1 MRSYQSKIRIEK
13 DASVPETRKHIPFL
27 ILCVITLLIILP
39 YILGVNVPV
48 WFELSVFAFFVII
61 TGIPHGAVDH
71 IVAAG
76 VYNLEQTKKDRIR
89 FYGIYL
95 ITMLALGVVWILSPI
110 LGFAIFIVI
119 SVYHFGQ
126 GDLSWLTGSMS
137 RTASTLLYTSRG
149 LFLIGLP
156 VLLHADITFP
166 IIEAAVRRDLG
177 DVGLLIRYG
186 GVLSGLLV
194 IQHLFFLFF
203 IPKTAPGTVFKEFIL
218 VILLGLLFYAAH
230 PLVSFGVYFGLWHSL
245 NHFYELRDHLKE
257 GNQSFRFFSLY
268 KKTIPFTL
276 ISFAGLAIL
285 WLIQGAIGIE
295 NQMISLLFILIS
307 VLTLP
312 HMLLIDRMYRKGH
325 QPN

>member
-1 MRSYQSKIRIEK
+1 MRSYHNKIRIEK
-13 DASVPETRKHIPFL
+13 DASVPETRKPFPFL
-27 ILCVITLLIILP
+27 ILCLITLLLILP
-39 YILGVNVPV
+39 YVLGVNVPV
-48 WFELSVFAFFVII
+48 WLELSVFAFFVII

-76 VYNLEQTKKDRIR
+76 VYNLEQTKKDQMR
-89 FYGIYL
+89 FYGTYL
-95 ITMLALGVVWILSPI
+95 IIMLALGVVWIVSPI

-126 GDLSWLTGSMS
+126 GDLSYLTGSMS
-137 RTASTLLYTSRG
+137 RTGSTLLYISRG

-156 VLLHADITFP
+156 VLLHAEITFP
-166 IIEAAVRRDLG
+166 IIEAAVQRDFG
-177 DVGLLIRYG
+177 DGGFLITFG
-186 GVLSGLLV
+186 GVLSGVLI
-194 IQHLFFLFF
+194 IQHLFLLFF
-203 IPKTAPGTVFKEFIL
+203 IPKTVPGAVFKEFLL

-245 NHFYELRDHLKE
+245 NHFYELRDHLKD

-285 WLIQGAIGIE
+285 WLIQGAFGLE

-312 HMLLIDRMYRKGH
+312 HMLLIDRMYRKGY
-325 QPN
+325 QPT